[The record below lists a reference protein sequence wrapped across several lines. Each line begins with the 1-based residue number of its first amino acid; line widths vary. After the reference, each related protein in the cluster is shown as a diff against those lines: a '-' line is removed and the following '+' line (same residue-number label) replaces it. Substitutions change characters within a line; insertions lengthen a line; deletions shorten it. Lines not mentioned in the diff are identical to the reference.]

1 MKLYGSLTSPYVRK
15 VRIVLFEKGIPC
27 EFIVEGP
34 SDPAGNIA
42 RLNPLG
48 KVPVLVRP
56 NGEVMFDSPII
67 CEYLD
72 ELQGA
77 PLIPEGET
85 RWEAQR
91 WHALGQGMMD
101 AVVARLMETRR
112 PPERQEDAVIRK
124 QETKVAAALDFA
136 TSNYRGGDH
145 LVDGRFGMA
154 DIAMGVALAYIDL
167 RYPHDWRSTH
177 PELDRWFTTL
187 NARPS
192 FTRTA
197 PPG

>member
-15 VRIVLFEKGIPC
+15 VRIVLLEKGIAC
-27 EFIVEGP
+27 EFITEGP
-34 SDPAGNIA
+34 SDPAGNVA

-56 NGEVMFDSPII
+56 NGEVLFDSPII

-77 PLIPEGET
+77 PLIPEGEI

-91 WHALGQGMMD
+91 WHALGQGIMD

-112 PPERQEDAVIRK
+112 PAERQDSAVIRK
-124 QETKVAAALDFA
+124 QEAKVAAALEFA
-136 TSNYRGGDH
+136 ASKHNGGDY
-145 LVDGRFGMA
+145 LVDGRFGIA
-154 DIAMGVALAYIDL
+154 DIAVGAALAYIDL
-167 RYPHDWRSTH
+167 RYPHDWRANH
-177 PELDRWFTTL
+177 PGLARWFATV
-187 NARPS
+187 NSRPS
-192 FTRTA
+192 FTSTA

>member
-15 VRIVLFEKGIPC
+15 VRIVLFEKGVPC
-27 EFIVEGP
+27 DFIVEGP
-34 SDPAGNIA
+34 SDAAGNVA

-77 PLIPEGET
+77 PLIPEGES

-91 WHALGQGMMD
+91 WHALGQGITD

-112 PPERQEDAVIRK
+112 PPERQETAVIQK
-124 QETKVAAALDFA
+124 QERKVAAALKFA
-136 TSNYRGGDH
+136 SAEHGGRDY
-145 LVDGRFGMA
+145 LVDGRFGIA
-154 DIAMGVALAYIDL
+154 DIALGVALAYIDL
-167 RYPHDWRSTH
+167 RWPHDWRANH
-177 PELDRWFTTL
+177 RGLAQWFASIS
-187 NARPS
+187 ARPS
-192 FTRTA
+192 FMNTA